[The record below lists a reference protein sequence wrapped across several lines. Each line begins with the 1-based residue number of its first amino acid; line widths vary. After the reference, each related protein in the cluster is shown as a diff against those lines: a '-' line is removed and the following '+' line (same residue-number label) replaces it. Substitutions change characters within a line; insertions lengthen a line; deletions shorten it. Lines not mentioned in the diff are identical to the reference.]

1 VLFVVALLALCFT
14 FYSSRGST
22 SLPISVPRVA
32 DSIEPRDGAQQSSS
46 TYWHQLSQE
55 YELQFSILVGV
66 DVNVGNSYDLKQLSR
81 RRAAACSADA
91 ATSTRCTDYTAN
103 SNETLSDEPMNVF
116 VARCAAACL
125 AIRGDGVDCTAFVIL
140 YEGECILK
148 RFLLTHRLE
157 RPDAVSYV
165 RRVHN
170 TTSSDIVTS
179 NTKFSEDQQFR
190 RKLGFAVI
198 TSVVHLHT
206 RLLPAL
212 QSWLCHVDAVMLMED
227 DALSRAAVRDLTAA
241 ELGGGDSAVSRSNET
256 PTSFWGSS
264 AASAISRS
272 SLHPK
277 CLIGKHFVFES
288 PPEDG
293 KVRSYNG
300 AWKNFP
306 LITHVY
312 QKLPLKSWYMMVDDD
327 SFVILHNL
335 NVLIHSV
342 FERVVSPQNRAM
354 MFGAIFRVGGT
365 KELFVQGG
373 AGILMT
379 RAAVQLLRRAVLQ
392 PLISPHSSGNGTDRG
407 HGADATKREGIPQC
421 FDWCQQWAGD
431 VRLGCCAR
439 MLGVAMKHDFTFW
452 SEDAA
457 TSIAT
462 RRQYA
467 YFPTTMHQ
475 MKEPAVTRDMHAAV
489 QWVEHAQSCSGNA
502 TCRSLLSE
510 SEKAVLQLQTPAD
523 FVVPRREMVARFTG
537 GAAHMMPLYWEP
549 LVGYLRIGLNVSWL
563 PNRS

>member
-1 VLFVVALLALCFT
+1 MLLVVALLAAYFT
-14 FYSSRGST
+14 FSFSRGST

-32 DSIEPRDGAQQSSS
+32 DSIEQTDGSQQSSS
-46 TYWHQLSQE
+46 TYRYQLSRE
-55 YELQFSILVGV
+55 HELQFSTLVGV
-66 DVNVGNSYDLKQLSR
+66 DVNVGNSYDLKQLTR
-81 RRAAACSADA
+81 RRAATCSADA
-91 ATSTRCTDYTAN
+91 ATSTRCTDPTAN
-103 SNETLSDEPMNVF
+103 RNKTLSDEPLNVF

-125 AIRGDGVDCTAFVIL
+125 AVGGHGVECTAFVIL
-140 YEGECILK
+140 YEGECVLK

-157 RPDAVSYV
+157 RSDAVSYV
-165 RRVHN
+165 RRIHN
-170 TTSSDIVTS
+170 TTSSDIITS
-179 NTKFSEDQQFR
+179 NTRSSEDQQFR

-198 TSVVHLHT
+198 TSAVHLHT

-241 ELGGGDSAVSRSNET
+241 GLDDGDSAVSRSNET
-256 PTSFWGSS
+256 STSFWGPR
-264 AASAISRS
+264 AASVISRS
-272 SLHPK
+272 SSISSLHPQ

-335 NVLIHSV
+335 NILIHSV

-379 RAAVQLLRRAVLQ
+379 RAAVQLLRRAVL
-392 PLISPHSSGNGTDRG
+392 PLTSPHLAANGTDRG
-407 HGADATKREGIPQC
+407 HAADATKREGIPQC

-462 RRQYA
+462 RRQYS

-489 QWVEHAQSCSGNA
+489 QWVEHAQACFGNV
-502 TCRSLLSE
+502 TCRPLLSE
-510 SEKAVLQLQTPAD
+510 
-523 FVVPRREMVARFTG
+523 
-537 GAAHMMPLYWEP
+537 
-549 LVGYLRIGLNVSWL
+549 LVFA
-563 PNRS
+563 